1 MRSGGKL
8 TSAIFLSSSVLF
20 IPANVLPC
28 SRKNIRR
35 FALQLLERG
44 ASTLSPFPSLLL
56 SRTDNRTSRELFR
69 IIPDDSRDWIER
81 GGREGLVKRVS
92 SDQIAEI

>member
-28 SRKNIRR
+28 SRKNIPR
-35 FALQLLERG
+35 FALQLLER
-44 ASTLSPFPSLLL
+44 ACFLSPFPSLLL